1 MEGKGDRIFNE
12 VMYACRAKHL
22 REFMAFQKN
31 WNSDIIAQFFT
42 ILYVEER
49 GIQKVPL
56 DDRGNAV

>member
-31 WNSDIIAQFFT
+31 WNNDIIAQFFT

-49 GIQKVPL
+49 GIQRSPI
-56 DDRGNAV
+56 G